1 MTKIKE
7 CIIKGTDK
15 EPKILYEYDEDSNV
29 FTPAF
34 RVEGKGLIR
43 NITIDMSNLYR
54 AAMEIVLIPFTKKAI
69 IRNVW
74 MENPDRTSRYYF
86 VKDEYRPS
94 TLDDIE
100 DWIKKH
106 FQKG

>member
-43 NITIDMSNLYR
+43 NITIDMDNLYR
-54 AAMEIVLIPFTKKAI
+54 AAMEIVLIPFTKKVL

-74 MENPDRTSRYYF
+74 MENPDRRFRYYF
-86 VKDEYRPS
+86 VKDEFRLWP
-94 TLDDIE
+94 LDGVE
-100 DWIKKH
+100 RWVKKH
-106 FQKG
+106 FQEG